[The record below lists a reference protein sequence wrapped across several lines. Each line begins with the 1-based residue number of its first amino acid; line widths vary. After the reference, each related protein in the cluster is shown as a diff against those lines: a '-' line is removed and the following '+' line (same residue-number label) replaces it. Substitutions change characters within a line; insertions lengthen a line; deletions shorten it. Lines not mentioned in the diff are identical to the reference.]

1 MAATS
6 TPYGLKPINLIG
18 GQAFNGGVIR
28 EYKLSTE
35 NTYAFYTGAV
45 IQLSSAGNPQPIQ
58 ATPVAASLTVSGPA
72 VSNATAGIVGVCL
85 GVSYV
90 DPALKYQVFG
100 QTLPAGA
107 IAAGYTNIT
116 IHVCDDPDQLFQIQG
131 DAAFGTL
138 TNGAAGA
145 VGKNAAL
152 ATFTGS
158 STTGLSNTKLVVGA
172 NGGSLAATQ
181 TLAMRVVDVVA
192 ASAND
197 AYPDLIV
204 KFNFGVHSYYNQLGV

>member
-28 EYKLSTE
+28 EFVLSDE

-45 IQLSSAGNPQPIQ
+45 IQLDSVGNPQPIQ
-58 ATPVAASLTVSGPA
+58 ATPVAPEFAATSTNG
-72 VSNATAGIVGVCL
+72 TAGIVGVCV

-107 IAAGYTNIT
+107 IAAGYTNVT
-116 IHVCDDPDQLFQIQG
+116 IHVCDDPDQLWQIQG
-131 DAAFGTL
+131 NAAFGTL
-138 TNGAAGA
+138 TNGPAGA
-145 VGKNAAL
+145 IGKNADL
-152 ATFTGS
+152 VTFTGNA
-158 STTGLSNTKLVVGA
+158 TTGLSQTALKVGT
-172 NGGSLAATQ
+172 NGGDLAATE
-181 TLAMRVVDVVA
+181 TLPMRVVDVVA
-192 ASAND
+192 LTALDN
-197 AYPDLIV
+197 YPDLIV

>member
-18 GQAFNGGVIR
+18 GQSFNGGVIR
-28 EYKLSTE
+28 EFVLST
-35 NTYAFYTGAV
+35 NNSGAFYTGDV

-58 ATPVAASLTVSGPA
+58 ATPDAPTFAATSI
-72 VSNATAGIVGVCL
+72 NATAGIVGVCL

-90 DPALKYQVFG
+90 DPNLKYQVFA
-100 QTLPAGA
+100 QYLPANA
-107 IAAGYTNIT
+107 ITGGYTNVT
-116 IHVCDDPDQLFQIQG
+116 IHVCDDPDQLYQVQG
-131 DAAFGTL
+131 SAAFGTL
-138 TNGAAGA
+138 TNGANGA

-152 ATFTGS
+152 GNFGGNA
-158 STTGLSNTKLVVGA
+158 TTGLSTINVVVGA
-172 NGGSLAATQ
+172 NGGSLASTN
-181 TLAMRVVDVVA
+181 TLAVRIVDVVD

-204 KFNFGVHSYYNQLGV
+204 KFNQGVHSYYFATGVGA

>member
-28 EYKLSTE
+28 EFVLSDE

-45 IQLSSAGNPQPIQ
+45 IQLDSVGNPQPIQ
-58 ATPVAASLTVSGPA
+58 ATITTGT
-72 VSNATAGIVGVCL
+72 TAGVVGVCL

-90 DPALKYQVFG
+90 DPSLKYQVFG

-107 IAAGYTNIT
+107 LAAGYTNIT
-116 IHVCDDPDQLFQIQG
+116 IHVCDDPDQLYQIQG

-145 VGKNAAL
+145 IGKNAAL
-152 ATFTGS
+152 STFTGNA
-158 STTGLSNTKLVVGA
+158 TTGLSQTKLVVGS
-172 NGGSLAATQ
+172 NGGSLANTA

-192 ASAND
+192 ATAND
-197 AYPDLIV
+197 SYPDLIV
-204 KFNFGVHSYYNQLGV
+204 KFNQGAHSYLLATGV

>member
-28 EYKLSTE
+28 EFVLSDE

-45 IQLSSAGNPQPIQ
+45 IQLDSVGNPQPIQ
-58 ATPVAASLTVSGPA
+58 ATITTGT
-72 VSNATAGIVGVCL
+72 TAGVVGVCL

-90 DPALKYQVFG
+90 DPSLKYQVFG

-107 IAAGYTNIT
+107 LAAGYTNIT
-116 IHVCDDPDQLFQIQG
+116 IHVCDDPDQLYQIQG

-145 VGKNAAL
+145 IGKNAAL
-152 ATFTGS
+152 STFTGNA
-158 STTGLSNTKLVVGA
+158 TTGLSQTKLVVGS
-172 NGGSLAATQ
+172 NGGSLANTA

-192 ASAND
+192 ATAND
-197 AYPDLIV
+197 SYPDLIV
-204 KFNFGVHSYYNQLGV
+204 KFNFGVHSYYNPLGV

>member
-18 GQAFNGGVIR
+18 GQAFNGGVVR
-28 EYKLSTE
+28 EYVLSDE

-58 ATPVAASLTVSGPA
+58 ATPVAPEYAATSTPG
-72 VSNATAGIVGVCL
+72 TAGIVGVCL

-90 DPALKYQVFG
+90 DPTLKYQVFG
-100 QTLPAGA
+100 QYLPAGA
-107 IAAGYTNIT
+107 VAAGYTNVT
-116 IHVCDDPDQLFQIQG
+116 IHVCDDPDQLYQIQG
-131 DAAFGTL
+131 NAAFGTL
-138 TNGAAGA
+138 TNGPAGA

-152 ATFTGS
+152 ATFTGNA
-158 STTGLSNTKLVVGA
+158 TTGLSQTALVVGA
-172 NGGSLAATQ
+172 NGGSLAATT

-192 ASAND
+192 ATAND
-197 AYPDLIV
+197 NYPDLIV
-204 KFNFGVHSYYNQLGV
+204 KFNFGVHSYYNPLGV

>member
-28 EYKLSTE
+28 EFVLST
-35 NTYAFYTGAV
+35 NNSGAFYTGDV
-45 IQLSSAGNPQPIQ
+45 IQLSSAGNPQ
-58 ATPVAASLTVSGPA
+58 ALGSTPTAGT
-72 VSNATAGIVGVCL
+72 TAGIVGVCR

-90 DPALKYQVFG
+90 DPNLKYPVFA
-100 QTLPAGA
+100 QYLPANA
-107 IAAGYTNIT
+107 ITGGYTNVT
-116 IHVCDDPDQLFQIQG
+116 IHVCDDPDQLYQVQG
-131 DAAFGTL
+131 SAAFGTL
-138 TNGAAGA
+138 TNGANGA

-152 ATFTGS
+152 GNFGGNT
-158 STTGLSNTKLVVGA
+158 TTGLSTINVVVGA
-172 NGGSLAATQ
+172 NGGSLASTN
-181 TLAMRVVDVVA
+181 TLAVRIVDVVD

-204 KFNFGVHSYYNQLGV
+204 KFNQGVHSYLFSTGV

>member
-28 EYKLSTE
+28 EFVLSDE

-45 IQLSSAGNPQPIQ
+45 VELNSVGNPQPIQ
-58 ATPVAASLTVSGPA
+58 ASPVAPEFA
-72 VSNATAGIVGVCL
+72 ATSTNGTPGIVGVCV

-100 QTLPAGA
+100 QYLPAGSV
-107 IAAGYTNIT
+107 AAGYTNVT

-131 DAAFGTL
+131 NAAFGTL
-138 TNGAAGA
+138 TNGPAGA
-145 VGKNAAL
+145 VGKNADL
-152 ATFTGS
+152 VTFTGNA
-158 STTGLSNTKLVVGA
+158 TTGLSQTALKVGT
-172 NGGSLAATQ
+172 NGGDLAATE

-192 ASAND
+192 ATALDN
-197 AYPDLIV
+197 YPDLIV